1 METKNSH
8 SSEFL
13 QLLLNNQMRIYAFIL
28 SLVRNYEDAD
38 DLMQETANTMWQKY
52 PDCQPIKDFVSWGIQ
67 IAYYKILDFRK
78 YQKNTSHIHFDN
90 ELFEKI
96 VPLVQQAQSKADS
109 RIDKLKKCLQ
119 KLNERE
125 YKLIELRYYQ
135 NFKPQQIASLLR
147 LSILNTYKSLSRIHG
162 RLLECMRSL

>member
-1 METKNSH
+1 MEIKDSH
-8 SSEFL
+8 EFL
-13 QLLLNNQMRIYAFIL
+13 QLLLINQMRIYAFIL

-52 PDCQPIKDFVSWGIQ
+52 PDCKPIKDFVSWGIQ

-78 YQKNTSHIHFDN
+78 HQKNNSHILLDN

-96 VPLVQQAQSKADS
+96 VPIVQQAHTKVDS
-109 RIDKLKKCLQ
+109 RIEKLKKCLQ
-119 KLNERE
+119 RLSERE

-135 NFKPQQIASLLR
+135 NFKPQQIASVLG
-147 LSILNTYKSLSRIHG
+147 LSILNTYKSLSRVHG
-162 RLLECMRSL
+162 RLLECMRQA